1 MIAAARLAPAGTRAS
16 SGRMA
21 RRTLL
26 VALAV
31 TAAVAVGAG
40 AYVRLAPMDAAR
52 WHVDPE
58 EAVPT
63 GRPNQW
69 LLAPGADGEPI
80 VTDAAPA
87 EALARLEA
95 AALAEGGVERLAGS
109 PEEGLVTWV
118 QRSRLVGYPDAI
130 TARAV
135 PEGEGSRVTILSR
148 SRYGHSDMGVNRAR
162 VERWV
167 AAAGL

>member
-1 MIAAARLAPAGTRAS
+1 MIRRILLALLAA
-16 SGRMA
+16 
-21 RRTLL
+21 
-26 VALAV
+26 
-31 TAAVAVGAG
+31 TAAVAVAAG
-40 AYVRLAPMDAAR
+40 AYVRLAPMDAAL

-58 EAVPT
+58 EAAPT

-69 LLAPGADGEPI
+69 RLAPGADGEPI
-80 VTDAAPA
+80 LADAPPS

-95 AALAEGGVERLAGS
+95 AALAERGVVRLAGS

-135 PEGEGSRVTILSR
+135 PEGAGSRVTILSR